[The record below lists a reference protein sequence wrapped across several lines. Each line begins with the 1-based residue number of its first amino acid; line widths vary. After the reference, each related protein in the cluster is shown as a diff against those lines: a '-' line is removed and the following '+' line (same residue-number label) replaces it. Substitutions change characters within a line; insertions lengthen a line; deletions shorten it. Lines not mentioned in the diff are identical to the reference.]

1 MTEKQYKDLL
11 IATIKMSNYEQKG
24 QIISLLK
31 LAKVSFQK
39 EFAFTYHLPDH
50 RKEYIIISIIP
61 EKIPE
66 LKKYQDYLDEMCAE
80 IYPANDDYEYW
91 GLAIKPGI
99 LPIDTEE
106 VSQEIHF
113 EHIQAEII
121 EEIREAKYVIWIAMA
136 WFTNPT
142 IHAELLKKK
151 HQGLDIV
158 IIIDDNDRN
167 KKDAPFVLE
176 NDFETYRIEI
186 KSLYKNIMHDKFCI
200 IDLKTVLHGTFNW
213 TVAAN
218 YNKETMSIDRNRET
232 AETFA
237 DEFLKLKRAAIR
249 QQFTF

>member
-11 IATIKMSNYEQKG
+11 ISTIRMGENEEKEK
-24 QIISLLK
+24 IIELLR
-31 LAKVSFQK
+31 LVTISFQQD
-39 EFAFTYHLPDH
+39 FAFTYHLPDH

-66 LKKYQDYLDEMCAE
+66 LKKYEKYLDKVCDE
-80 IYPANDDYEYW
+80 IYPVNDYYEYW
-91 GLAIKPGI
+91 GLVIKPGL
-99 LPIDTEE
+99 LPTNTED

-151 HQGLDIV
+151 KQGLDIV

-167 KKDAPFVLE
+167 RKDAPFVLE
-176 NDFETYRIEI
+176 ENFETYRVEI
-186 KSLYKNIMHDKFCI
+186 KSLYKNIMHNKFCI
-200 IDLKTVLHGTFNW
+200 IDLKTVIHGTFNW

-218 YNKETMSIDRNRET
+218 YNKETISIDRNRET
-232 AETFA
+232 AEQFA
-237 DEFLKLKRAAIR
+237 DEFLKLKRSAMR
-249 QQFTF
+249 LQLVF